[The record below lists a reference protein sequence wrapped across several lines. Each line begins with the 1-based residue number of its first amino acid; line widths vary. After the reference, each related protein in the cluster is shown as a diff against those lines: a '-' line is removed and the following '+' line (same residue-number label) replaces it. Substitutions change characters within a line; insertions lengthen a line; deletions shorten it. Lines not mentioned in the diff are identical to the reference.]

1 MQNGTRGILFHITN
15 KGGRI
20 LEQQFNKQKM
30 SQLVKQAMG
39 EKTPFEYCR
48 LSKLNSEYIDRLM
61 TMQVKKP
68 PSIGIMQQIAAS
80 SQGLVTLR
88 ELKMA
93 AGYEQDETEIHPET
107 GERTQPPK
115 KQRKYSELK
124 LTVASRHCRK
134 RQKMRRND
142 SNIWNVSVMR
152 IRKT

>member
-1 MQNGTRGILFHITN
+1 MQNGTRSILFRITN

-20 LEQQFNKQKM
+20 LEQQFDKQKM

-80 SQGLVTLR
+80 SQGLVTLK

-124 LTVASRHCRK
+124 LTVVSRHCRK